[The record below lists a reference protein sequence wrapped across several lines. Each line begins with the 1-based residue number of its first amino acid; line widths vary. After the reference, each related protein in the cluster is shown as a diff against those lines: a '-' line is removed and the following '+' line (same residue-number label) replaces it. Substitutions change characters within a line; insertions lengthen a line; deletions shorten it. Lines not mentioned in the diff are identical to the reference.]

1 MGTQRAGVVVGCLA
15 CAWIAGAISVIV
27 SFGVLE

>member
-1 MGTQRAGVVVGCLA
+1 MGRQRAEVVVVCLVS
-15 CAWIAGAISVIV
+15 AWIAGAISVIV